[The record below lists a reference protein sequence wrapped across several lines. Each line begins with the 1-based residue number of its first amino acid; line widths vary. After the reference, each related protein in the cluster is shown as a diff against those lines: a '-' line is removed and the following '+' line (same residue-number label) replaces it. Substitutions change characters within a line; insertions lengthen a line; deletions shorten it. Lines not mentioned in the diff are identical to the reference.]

1 MKILNRNYV
10 KTLERSVLQ
19 YNRHHQHRCT
29 KILKTSNIE
38 ELRRGLVKT
47 LRGLSI
53 AVSDD
58 RLSAELLIPL
68 YSTSG
73 QLCTTH
79 LLHPHH
85 HYQSLDFILT
95 KNIFILLIIITIT
108 IVLFHQSISNLE
120 SDLSYNIL
128 VAMDFTFTREF
139 TVSSLYFSCLL
150 CMFRRARVPLVWCYQ
165 GIGPSR
171 LLA

>member
-1 MKILNRNYV
+1 MKILNKDWV
-10 KTLERSVLQ
+10 KILDSSVLQ
-19 YNRHHQHRCT
+19 YYRHHQHRCT

-68 YSTSG
+68 HSTSG

-79 LLHPHH
+79 LLHPQHH
-85 HYQSLDFILT
+85 HYQSLNFILT
-95 KNIFILLIIITIT
+95 NNIFLLLIITIT
-108 IVLFHQSISNLE
+108 IVLFHQSVSNLDL
-120 SDLSYNIL
+120 DLS
-128 VAMDFTFTREF
+128 
-139 TVSSLYFSCLL
+139 
-150 CMFRRARVPLVWCYQ
+150 
-165 GIGPSR
+165 
-171 LLA
+171 

>member
-1 MKILNRNYV
+1 MKILKRGQV

-19 YNRHHQHRCT
+19 YYRHHQHHCT

-53 AVSDD
+53 AVLDD

-68 YSTSG
+68 HSTSG

-79 LLHPHH
+79 LLHSQHH

-95 KNIFILLIIITIT
+95 NNIFLLIIIITIT
-108 IVLFHQSISNLE
+108 IVLFHQSVSNFRQ
-120 SDLSYNIL
+120 SDLS
-128 VAMDFTFTREF
+128 
-139 TVSSLYFSCLL
+139 
-150 CMFRRARVPLVWCYQ
+150 
-165 GIGPSR
+165 
-171 LLA
+171 

>member
-58 RLSAELLIPL
+58 CLSAELLIPL

-79 LLHPHH
+79 LLHSQHH
-85 HYQSLDFILT
+85 HYQSLDFNLT
-95 KNIFILLIIITIT
+95 NNIFLLLIIIIVTIT
-108 IVLFHQSISNLE
+108 IVLFQQPVSNIEL
-120 SDLSYNIL
+120 DLSYNIL
-128 VAMDFTFTREF
+128 VTLDFYR
-139 TVSSLYFSCLL
+139 
-150 CMFRRARVPLVWCYQ
+150 
-165 GIGPSR
+165 GI
-171 LLA
+171 

>member
-1 MKILNRNYV
+1 MKILNKDWV
-10 KTLERSVLQ
+10 KILDSSVLQ
-19 YNRHHQHRCT
+19 YYRHHQHRCT

-68 YSTSG
+68 HSTSG

-79 LLHPHH
+79 LLHTQHH
-85 HYQSLDFILT
+85 HYQSLDFILAN
-95 KNIFILLIIITIT
+95 NIFPLIIIAIT
-108 IVLFHQSISNLE
+108 IILFHQTFSN
-120 SDLSYNIL
+120 
-128 VAMDFTFTREF
+128 
-139 TVSSLYFSCLL
+139 
-150 CMFRRARVPLVWCYQ
+150 
-165 GIGPSR
+165 
-171 LLA
+171 